1 MKKIM
6 ITILCMFLFLLHAG
20 IMKAEVSSRALSAG
34 WTFRQARSEFWY
46 PAAVPGCVHTDL
58 MANRIIEDPF
68 FRLNERGVQW
78 VDKEDWFYQ
87 TYFDIT
93 DEEQNAVNQ
102 ILVFKGLDTYAD
114 VYLNG
119 KPLLNANNMFRE
131 WRCDVKGLLKDK
143 QNHLEVYFHSPV
155 KIDVP
160 KWESLPYQYS
170 TGPDQAENGGL
181 FDKRISIWARKA
193 GYHYGWDW
201 GPRLV
206 TSGIW
211 RPVFL
216 EVWNTARIDNVQLI
230 QKNVTA
236 KKAELSTVVE
246 ILSDGNIENARV
258 ILTADGKEYAVKNIK
273 LKPGINT
280 VCLDYVIPC
289 PRLWWCNGLGE
300 PYLYKFCT
308 TVEIEGQKADAKL
321 ENIGLRSL
329 KLISEKDKY
338 GKSLYFELN
347 GHKVFM
353 KGANLVPCDN
363 FLPRVTD
370 SIYEK
375 TVADARDV
383 NMNMLRVWGG
393 GIYEDDAFYK
403 YCDKYGILVWQDFMF
418 ACSTYPA
425 DFAFLENVRQEAVYN
440 VKRLRNHPCIAVWCG
455 NNECQDIWFGWGGK
469 KKMYEEQGYAD
480 IIWEQFHNLFF
491 GVLPEVVK
499 QYAEGISYRPSSPF
513 AFDDTPSDGINGDD
527 HYWGVWHGREP
538 IGNYNVKR
546 ARFFSEYGFQSFPEY
561 ESVKIYAPDKRDQY
575 ITSEV
580 MMAHQRAG
588 NYANKL
594 IEEYIEKE
602 YRKPADFESFL
613 YVGMILQG
621 DAIKTAIEAHRRDM
635 PYCMGSL
642 FWQHNDCW
650 PVASWSSRDYY
661 GRWKAQ
667 HYFAKN
673 AFADILVSPLVAD
686 DTVTVHVVSDRLKN
700 EKGTFRL
707 KVMDLKGTQIFEQ
720 VSRLTVPANTSEKVF
735 TGSLKKMI
743 GNEQPGDV
751 LLYVEFRTKDKLY
764 RNIGYAVKQKDMNYP
779 KAHISS
785 SVKKVDG
792 GYEITLTSDN
802 FARGVFMS
810 IDGICNF
817 FEDNYFDILPGE
829 SRMVKVN
836 TALTEKEF
844 KEQLKIVSLGD
855 YYGG

>member
-1 MKKIM
+1 M
-6 ITILCMFLFLLHAG
+6 
-20 IMKAEVSSRALSAG
+20 
-34 WTFRQARSEFWY
+34 
-46 PAAVPGCVHTDL
+46 
-58 MANRIIEDPF
+58 
-68 FRLNERGVQW
+68 
-78 VDKEDWFYQ
+78 
-87 TYFDIT
+87 
-93 DEEQNAVNQ
+93 
-102 ILVFKGLDTYAD
+102 
-114 VYLNG
+114 
-119 KPLLNANNMFRE
+119 
-131 WRCDVKGLLKDK
+131 
-143 QNHLEVYFHSPV
+143 
-155 KIDVP
+155 
-160 KWESLPYQYS
+160 
-170 TGPDQAENGGL
+170 
-181 FDKRISIWARKA
+181 
-193 GYHYGWDW
+193 
-201 GPRLV
+201 
-206 TSGIW
+206 
-211 RPVFL
+211 
-216 EVWNTARIDNVQLI
+216 
-230 QKNVTA
+230 
-236 KKAELSTVVE
+236 
-246 ILSDGNIENARV
+246 
-258 ILTADGKEYAVKNIK
+258 
-273 LKPGINT
+273 
-280 VCLDYVIPC
+280 
-289 PRLWWCNGLGE
+289 
-300 PYLYKFCT
+300 
-308 TVEIEGQKADAKL
+308 

-425 DFAFLENVRQEAVYN
+425 DSAFLENVRQEAVYN

-499 QYAEGISYRPSSPF
+499 QYAGGISYRPSSPF

-686 DTVTVHVVSDRLKN
+686 DTVTVHVVSDRLKREGYVSVESN
-700 EKGTFRL
+700 G
-707 KVMDLKGTQIFEQ
+707 FE
-720 VSRLTVPANTSEKVF
+720 R
-735 TGSLKKMI
+735 
-743 GNEQPGDV
+743 D
-751 LLYVEFRTKDKLY
+751 
-764 RNIGYAVKQKDMNYP
+764 
-779 KAHISS
+779 
-785 SVKKVDG
+785 
-792 GYEITLTSDN
+792 SD
-802 FARGVFMS
+802 F
-810 IDGICNF
+810 
-817 FEDNYFDILPGE
+817 
-829 SRMVKVN
+829 
-836 TALTEKEF
+836 
-844 KEQLKIVSLGD
+844 
-855 YYGG
+855 

>member
-1 MKKIM
+1 MK
-6 ITILCMFLFLLHAG
+6 
-20 IMKAEVSSRALSAG
+20 SR
-34 WTFRQARSEFWY
+34 
-46 PAAVPGCVHTDL
+46 
-58 MANRIIEDPF
+58 
-68 FRLNERGVQW
+68 
-78 VDKEDWFYQ
+78 
-87 TYFDIT
+87 
-93 DEEQNAVNQ
+93 
-102 ILVFKGLDTYAD
+102 
-114 VYLNG
+114 
-119 KPLLNANNMFRE
+119 
-131 WRCDVKGLLKDK
+131 
-143 QNHLEVYFHSPV
+143 
-155 KIDVP
+155 
-160 KWESLPYQYS
+160 
-170 TGPDQAENGGL
+170 
-181 FDKRISIWARKA
+181 
-193 GYHYGWDW
+193 
-201 GPRLV
+201 
-206 TSGIW
+206 
-211 RPVFL
+211 
-216 EVWNTARIDNVQLI
+216 
-230 QKNVTA
+230 
-236 KKAELSTVVE
+236 
-246 ILSDGNIENARV
+246 
-258 ILTADGKEYAVKNIK
+258 
-273 LKPGINT
+273 
-280 VCLDYVIPC
+280 
-289 PRLWWCNGLGE
+289 
-300 PYLYKFCT
+300 
-308 TVEIEGQKADAKL
+308 
-321 ENIGLRSL
+321 
-329 KLISEKDKY
+329 
-338 GKSLYFELN
+338 
-347 GHKVFM
+347 
-353 KGANLVPCDN
+353 
-363 FLPRVTD
+363 
-370 SIYEK
+370 
-375 TVADARDV
+375 
-383 NMNMLRVWGG
+383 
-393 GIYEDDAFYK
+393 
-403 YCDKYGILVWQDFMF
+403 
-418 ACSTYPA
+418 
-425 DFAFLENVRQEAVYN
+425 
-440 VKRLRNHPCIAVWCG
+440 
-455 NNECQDIWFGWGGK
+455 
-469 KKMYEEQGYAD
+469 GYAD

-499 QYAEGISYRPSSPF
+499 QYAGGISYRPSSPF

-720 VSRLTVPANTSEKVF
+720 VSRLTVSANTSEKVF

-779 KAHISS
+779 KARISS

-810 IDGICNF
+810 IDGIRNF

>member
-34 WTFRQARSEFWY
+34 WTFRQTRSEFWY

-273 LKPGINT
+273 LKP
-280 VCLDYVIPC
+280 
-289 PRLWWCNGLGE
+289 E
-300 PYLYKFCT
+300 
-308 TVEIEGQKADAKL
+308 
-321 ENIGLRSL
+321 
-329 KLISEKDKY
+329 
-338 GKSLYFELN
+338 
-347 GHKVFM
+347 
-353 KGANLVPCDN
+353 
-363 FLPRVTD
+363 
-370 SIYEK
+370 
-375 TVADARDV
+375 
-383 NMNMLRVWGG
+383 
-393 GIYEDDAFYK
+393 
-403 YCDKYGILVWQDFMF
+403 
-418 ACSTYPA
+418 
-425 DFAFLENVRQEAVYN
+425 
-440 VKRLRNHPCIAVWCG
+440 
-455 NNECQDIWFGWGGK
+455 
-469 KKMYEEQGYAD
+469 
-480 IIWEQFHNLFF
+480 
-491 GVLPEVVK
+491 
-499 QYAEGISYRPSSPF
+499 
-513 AFDDTPSDGINGDD
+513 
-527 HYWGVWHGREP
+527 
-538 IGNYNVKR
+538 
-546 ARFFSEYGFQSFPEY
+546 
-561 ESVKIYAPDKRDQY
+561 
-575 ITSEV
+575 
-580 MMAHQRAG
+580 
-588 NYANKL
+588 
-594 IEEYIEKE
+594 
-602 YRKPADFESFL
+602 
-613 YVGMILQG
+613 
-621 DAIKTAIEAHRRDM
+621 
-635 PYCMGSL
+635 
-642 FWQHNDCW
+642 
-650 PVASWSSRDYY
+650 
-661 GRWKAQ
+661 
-667 HYFAKN
+667 
-673 AFADILVSPLVAD
+673 
-686 DTVTVHVVSDRLKN
+686 
-700 EKGTFRL
+700 
-707 KVMDLKGTQIFEQ
+707 
-720 VSRLTVPANTSEKVF
+720 
-735 TGSLKKMI
+735 
-743 GNEQPGDV
+743 
-751 LLYVEFRTKDKLY
+751 
-764 RNIGYAVKQKDMNYP
+764 
-779 KAHISS
+779 
-785 SVKKVDG
+785 
-792 GYEITLTSDN
+792 
-802 FARGVFMS
+802 
-810 IDGICNF
+810 
-817 FEDNYFDILPGE
+817 
-829 SRMVKVN
+829 
-836 TALTEKEF
+836 
-844 KEQLKIVSLGD
+844 
-855 YYGG
+855 

>member
-1 MKKIM
+1 
-6 ITILCMFLFLLHAG
+6 MFLFLLHAG

-34 WTFRQARSEFWY
+34 WTFRQTRSEFWY

-425 DFAFLENVRQEAVYN
+425 DSAFLENVRQEAVYN

-499 QYAEGISYRPSSPF
+499 QYAGGISYRPSSPF

-720 VSRLTVPANTSEKVF
+720 VSRLTVSANTSEKVF

-779 KAHISS
+779 KARISS

-810 IDGICNF
+810 IDGIRNF

>member
-34 WTFRQARSEFWY
+34 WTFRQTRSEFWY

-425 DFAFLENVRQEAVYN
+425 DSAFLENVRQEAVYN

-499 QYAEGISYRPSSPF
+499 QYAGGISYRPSSPF

-720 VSRLTVPANTSEKVF
+720 VSRLTVSANTSEKVF

-779 KAHISS
+779 KARISS

-792 GYEITLTSDN
+792 GYEIT
-802 FARGVFMS
+802 AYER
-810 IDGICNF
+810 
-817 FEDNYFDILPGE
+817 
-829 SRMVKVN
+829 
-836 TALTEKEF
+836 
-844 KEQLKIVSLGD
+844 
-855 YYGG
+855 